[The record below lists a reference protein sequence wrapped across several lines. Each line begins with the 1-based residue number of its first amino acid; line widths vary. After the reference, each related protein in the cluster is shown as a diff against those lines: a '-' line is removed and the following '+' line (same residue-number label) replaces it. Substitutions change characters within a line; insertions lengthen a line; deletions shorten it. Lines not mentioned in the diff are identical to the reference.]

1 MKKEDI
7 NQIIGITESFKL
19 PERLM
24 EILMDDS
31 QRENVFDQFMVIG
44 ESLDHD
50 WFTQYFEEEHS
61 NKSKM
66 AQDFTPSSVTKIIG
80 ELAGDFKSCSDIASG
95 TGGITIGMWIR
106 NKDARYNCYELSERA
121 VPLLIFNLAI
131 RNINASVTRIDI
143 LTGEVFEH
151 YEIVPGDKYAS
162 IKKCEF
168 DEFELTDVCVSNPPF
183 SLKYN
188 PKNDTRFPE
197 FAGMLP
203 TNYADYVFLAFGLH
217 LSKDPIHLL
226 YVLPHGV
233 LFRGAKEEKFRRFLI
248 DKNLIKTVIGLPDKL
263 FLNTGIPT
271 LIMEIKKSDTVL
283 FADMSKE
290 FEKRGKI
297 NVITDP
303 HLNTIASSVRLRKN
317 IEKMTHIA
325 DIKEIKSN
333 DYNLNIPRYVD
344 MFEYEELP
352 DMTDAL
358 LEMINDD
365 MDRMSLETQVI
376 ALLEQMEG
384 TSEEED
390 RKLKNAIDQAKK
402 MIRKRV
408 KELEII

>member
-1 MKKEDI
+1 MDSSFI
-7 NQIIGITESFKL
+7 NQTLEITESFQMPEKL
-19 PERLM
+19 M
-24 EILMDDS
+24 SILTN
-31 QRENVFDQFMVIG
+31 ENQKNETFDKFMNLG

-50 WFTQYFEEEHS
+50 WFTEYFEEEHS

-66 AQDFTPSSVTKIIG
+66 AQDFTPSSVTKMIG
-80 ELAGDFKSCSDIASG
+80 EMAGNFESCSDIASG
-95 TGGITIGMWIR
+95 SGGITIGLWQK

-143 LTGEVFEH
+143 LSGEIFEH
-151 YEIVPGDKYAS
+151 YEIIPGDKYAS

-197 FAGMLP
+197 FDGMLP
-203 TNYADYVFLAFGLH
+203 TNYADFVFLAFGLH
-217 LSKDPIHLL
+217 LSKDPVHLF

-233 LFRGAKEEKFRRFLI
+233 LFRGSKEAKFRKFLI
-248 DKNLIKTVIGLPDKL
+248 EKNLIRTIIGLPEKL

-271 LIMEIKKSDTVL
+271 MIMEIKKSDTLL
-283 FADMSKE
+283 FADVSKE

-297 NVITDP
+297 NVITDQ
-303 HLNTIASSVRLRKN
+303 HLNTIVSSVRLRKN

-344 MFEYEELP
+344 VFEYEELP

-376 ALLEQMEG
+376 TLLEQLEG

-390 RKLKNAIDQAKK
+390 RKLKNAIAQAKNL
-402 MIRKRV
+402 IRKRV

>member
-1 MKKEDI
+1 MNADQI
-7 NQIIGITESFKL
+7 NKIIGIRESFKL
-19 PERLM
+19 PEKM
-24 EILMDDS
+24 MAILSDEDQKNRM
-31 QRENVFDQFMVIG
+31 FDRFMAIG

-50 WFTQYFEEEHS
+50 WFTEYFEEEHS

-66 AQDFTPSSVTKIIG
+66 AQDFTPQSVTKMIG
-80 ELAGDFKSCSDIASG
+80 DMAGSFDSCSDVAAG
-95 TGGITIGMWIR
+95 TGGITIGLWQK

-143 LTGEVFEH
+143 LTGEIFEH

-168 DEFELTDVCVSNPPF
+168 DEFELTDVCVSNPPY

-197 FAGMLP
+197 FEGMLP
-203 TNYADYVFLAFGLH
+203 TNFADYVFVAFGLH
-217 LSKDPIHLL
+217 LSKDAVHLI

-233 LFRGAKEEKFRRFLI
+233 LFRGGKEEKFRRFLI
-248 DKNLIKTVIGLPDKL
+248 EKNLIKTVIGLPEKI

-283 FADMSKE
+283 FADVSKQ

-297 NVITDP
+297 NVITDQ
-303 HLNTIASSVRLRKN
+303 HLNTIVSSVRLRKN

-325 DIKEIKSN
+325 DIKEIKGN
-333 DYNLNIPRYVD
+333 NYNLNIPRYVD
-344 MFEYEELP
+344 MFEHEELP

-376 ALLEQMEG
+376 SLLEQLEG

-390 RKLKNAIDQAKK
+390 RKLKNAIAQAKK
-402 MIRKRV
+402 LIRKRV

>member
-7 NQIIGITESFKL
+7 NRIIGITESFKL

-24 EILMDDS
+24 EILLDDS
-31 QRENVFDQFMVIG
+31 KRENVFDQFMAIG

-80 ELAGDFKSCSDIASG
+80 ELSGDFKSCSDIASG
-95 TGGITIGMWIR
+95 TGGITIGMWIS

-143 LTGEVFEH
+143 LTGDVFEH

-197 FAGMLP
+197 FSGMLP

-217 LSKDPIHLL
+217 LSKDPVHLF

-233 LFRGAKEEKFRRFLI
+233 LFRGSKEEKFRKFLI
-248 DKNLIKTVIGLPDKL
+248 EKNLIRTVIGLPEKI

-271 LIMEIKKSDTVL
+271 LIMEIEKSDDLL
-283 FADMSKE
+283 FVDASKNY
-290 FEKRGKI
+290 EKRGKL
-297 NVITDP
+297 NVISD
-303 HLNTIASSVRLRKN
+303 HDRDAIMSVIRLRRDVD
-317 IEKMTHIA
+317 KMSHLAKINEVR
-325 DIKEIKSN
+325 DN
-333 DYNLNIPRYVD
+333 NYNLNIPRYVD
-344 MFEYEELP
+344 TFEQEELP
-352 DMTDAL
+352 DLADVLLDLAECYL
-358 LEMINDD
+358 NQEDDLVEVLNCLEMLCGTDD
-365 MDRMSLETQVI
+365 
-376 ALLEQMEG
+376 
-384 TSEEED
+384 EED
-390 RKLKNAIDQAKK
+390 AKFKAAVQKMKNYIRERRKSREKI
-402 MIRKRV
+402 
-408 KELEII
+408 

>member
-7 NQIIGITESFKL
+7 NRIIGITESFKL
-19 PERLM
+19 PERMM

-31 QRENVFDQFMVIG
+31 QRETVFDQFMAIG

-66 AQDFTPSSVTKIIG
+66 HQDFTPHAVTKIIG

-151 YEIVPGDKYAS
+151 YEIIPGDKYAS

-197 FAGMLP
+197 FDGMLP
-203 TNYADYVFLAFGLH
+203 TNYADYVFVAFGLH
-217 LSKDPIHLL
+217 LSKDPVHLF

-233 LFRGAKEEKFRRFLI
+233 LFRGSKEQKFRKFLI
-248 DKNLIKTVIGLPDKL
+248 EKNLIRTIIGLPEKL

-271 LIMEIKKSDTVL
+271 LIMEIKKSDTLL
-283 FADMSKE
+283 FADVSKE

-297 NVITDP
+297 NVITDQ
-303 HLNTIASSVRLRKN
+303 HLNTIVSSVRLRKN
-317 IEKMTHIA
+317 IEKMAHVA

-365 MDRMSLETQVI
+365 MARMSLETQVI

-384 TSEEED
+384 TDEEED
-390 RKLKNAIDQAKK
+390 RKLKTAIDQAKK
-402 MIRKRV
+402 LIRKRV

>member
-1 MKKEDI
+1 MDSSFI
-7 NQIIGITESFKL
+7 NQALEITESFQMPEKL
-19 PERLM
+19 M
-24 EILMDDS
+24 SILTN
-31 QRENVFDQFMVIG
+31 ENQKNETFDKFMNLR

-50 WFTQYFEEEHS
+50 WFTEYFEEEHS

-95 TGGITIGMWIR
+95 TGGITIGMWIS

-143 LTGEVFEH
+143 LTGDIFEH
-151 YEIVPGDKYAS
+151 YEIIPGDKYAS

-197 FAGMLP
+197 FSGMLP
-203 TNYADYVFLAFGLH
+203 TNYADYVFVAFGLH
-217 LSKDPIHLL
+217 LSKDPVHLF

-233 LFRGAKEEKFRRFLI
+233 LFRGSKEQKFRKFLI
-248 DKNLIKTVIGLPDKL
+248 EKNLIRTIIGLPDKL

-271 LIMEIKKSDTVL
+271 LIMEIKKSDTLL
-283 FADMSKE
+283 FADVSKE
-290 FEKRGKI
+290 FEKCGKI
-297 NVITDP
+297 NVITDQ
-303 HLNTIASSVRLRKN
+303 HLNTIVSSVRLRKN
-317 IEKMTHIA
+317 IEKMAHVA
-325 DIKEIKSN
+325 DIEEIRSN

-376 ALLEQMEG
+376 SLLEQMEG